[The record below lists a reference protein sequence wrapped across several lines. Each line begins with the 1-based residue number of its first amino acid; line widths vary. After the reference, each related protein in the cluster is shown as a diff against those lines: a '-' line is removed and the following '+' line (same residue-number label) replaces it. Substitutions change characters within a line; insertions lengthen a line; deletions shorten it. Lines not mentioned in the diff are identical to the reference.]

1 MSSQSFISSNEIRS
15 QFAAAMSAMYRNE
28 VPQYQRLLLLVKQ
41 LNDRALQSAKKL
53 PAYYQTDNLELEHHG
68 AIRVGTTKELS
79 TLRRLFN
86 VMGMYAVDYYDLGVA
101 GIPVHSTAFRA
112 INPEE
117 LLSSP
122 FRVFTSLLRLDLI
135 GDELLRDRA
144 QAILS
149 KRNIF
154 TARLLD
160 LIEASEIQ
168 GGLTTEQAGL
178 FVEEALEVFRWHQQA
193 NVDQQ
198 TYNELSVTH
207 RLIADVVSFKGPHI
221 NHLTPKIL
229 DIDEIQGQFSKQGFK
244 AKAVVEGPPKR
255 ACPILLRQT
264 SFIALEEEVVFSDG
278 ILGTHTA
285 RFGEVEQRGVA
296 LTPKGRLLYDQ
307 LLNLARNYKTDGK
320 DYTTNLETVFSAFP
334 DSHEEMHRQGLAYYC
349 YLVDSQVPLKNKE
362 TLNIDDLVENGNLA
376 LKSISY
382 EDFLPVSAAGIFTS
396 NLDGD
401 TTNEESQQLEQSSN
415 QASFEEALGA
425 SVLNSFK
432 LYEKMQQDSLESALK
447 LLGIQGAE

>member
-15 QFAAAMSAMYRNE
+15 QFAAAMSAMYRDE
-28 VPQYQRLLLLVKQ
+28 VPQYRRLLALVKQ
-41 LNDRALQSAKKL
+41 INDSALRSAKS
-53 PAYYQTDNLELEHHG
+53 PAHYETDNLELEHHG
-68 AIRVGTTKELS
+68 AIRVGTAKELS

-86 VMGMYAVDYYDLGVA
+86 VMGMFAVDYYDLGIA

-135 GDELLRDRA
+135 GDEMLRNRA

-154 TARLLD
+154 TAQLLD

-178 FVEEALEVFRWHQQA
+178 FVDEALEVFRWHQQA

-221 NHLTPKIL
+221 NHLTPKVL
-229 DIDEIQGQFSKQGFK
+229 DIDAIQAKFTEQGFK
-244 AKAVVEGPPKR
+244 AKAFVEGPPKR

-264 SFIALEEEVVFSDG
+264 SFIALEEEVVFADG
-278 ILGTHTA
+278 KQGTHTA

-334 DSHEEMHRQGLAYYC
+334 DSHEEMHRQGFAYYY
-349 YLVDSQVPLKNKE
+349 YLVESQVPLKNKE
-362 TLNIDDLVENGNLA
+362 TLNIDDLIENGNLA

-401 TTNEESQQLEQSSN
+401 TTNEASQQLELSSN
-415 QASFEEALGA
+415 QASFEAALGA
-425 SVLNSFK
+425 PVLNSFK

-447 LLGIQGAE
+447 LLGIKYAE